1 MCGVGDEFRQV
12 IGSGSDELGGCV
24 LEYRSKDL
32 LTWDFC
38 GVLISGRA
46 LGLPGTMWECP
57 DLFFLEDRC
66 FLVVSLLQ
74 NKDHAGELFVGGTF
88 DGDRFI
94 PETNGQLDIGS
105 QLYASQSLDAPDGRR
120 IAFGW
125 LRERLEELPT
135 KYRGRVGVMSLPRKF
150 FVGPRGQLGMAPA
163 EELNLLRGSSLR
175 QAPTN
180 TDDGVLLEARQP
192 LEALEVEIPLETS
205 GPISIELRGA
215 DKRSV
220 VVVAVEGETIDI
232 SSSSLNGPTANV
244 SQTVPTG
251 PVRFLYDGGICEIFT
266 GTGTV
271 RTELFYNQPP
281 VTSVTVRRRATSPG
295 PSQHNVRAWQLTSI
309 WEKTPTTSTLA
320 RPAAWTEEAATPTGD
335 L

>member
-1 MCGVGDEFRQV
+1 MNDPIGLIFWNDQYHMFYQCNPAGTSHANICWGHVVSNDLLHWSELPIALRPTPGSPDQDGCWSGCATVHNGQVHLIYTGVQGDRQRPCLAWAMDDGLLTFEKLAENPIIAEPPFPGLVGFRDHGVRRVGDEFRQV

-105 QLYASQSLDAPDGRR
+105 RLYASQSLDAPDGRR

-150 FVGPRGQLGMAPA
+150 FVRASRAARDGAGGRIEPAPR
-163 EELNLLRGSSLR
+163 LL
-175 QAPTN
+175 P
-180 TDDGVLLEARQP
+180 
-192 LEALEVEIPLETS
+192 
-205 GPISIELRGA
+205 
-215 DKRSV
+215 
-220 VVVAVEGETIDI
+220 
-232 SSSSLNGPTANV
+232 
-244 SQTVPTG
+244 
-251 PVRFLYDGGICEIFT
+251 
-266 GTGTV
+266 
-271 RTELFYNQPP
+271 
-281 VTSVTVRRRATSPG
+281 SPG
-295 PSQHNVRAWQLTSI
+295 AH
-309 WEKTPTTSTLA
+309 
-320 RPAAWTEEAATPTGD
+320 
-335 L
+335 